1 MQNYKKTIEKVLE
14 KALESLG
21 ISGASLEVNL
31 ISDDMMRQ
39 LNLETRGKDNP
50 TNVLSFEYPDMPK
63 PDVPGYKYLGE
74 IYLAPDFIEENDQII
89 ERLAVHGLL
98 HLLGYDHIEPE
109 DEKVMDPIEDKL
121 FEELNI

>member
-21 ISGASLEVNL
+21 ISGASLEVYL
-31 ISDDMMRQ
+31 ISDETMRQ
-39 LNLETRGKDNP
+39 LNLEAREKDNP

-74 IYLAPDFIEENDQII
+74 IYLAPNFIDENNQII

-98 HLLGYDHIEPE
+98 HLLGYDHIKSE
-109 DEKVMDPIEDKL
+109 DEKIMDPIEDKL